1 MDSTNQPFGIVGNE
15 NGLNRLIDLMG
26 KSNYTFDDIHE
37 SLISTY
43 NQSLQNAMSRSV
55 VNSGLIVFSGGID
68 DSHVTS
74 EASSHYYIIDIPYD
88 LINFGDRDTFI
99 RNKLQ
104 LMHHTNYDNYVDY
117 EDFVSSDIMK
127 YLDFTFICCSNGFI
141 NNNVKI
147 AFDEY
152 GFKFK
157 VGWRYSQSVTFTIY
171 KIKSSNVLLLK
182 DIDAESVK
190 SGIVND
196 VIDDKT
202 LDGYKFICDVY
213 DPNYKTSNVI
223 APNFATLENG
233 DLKIIN
239 FQSHTISQITNL
251 KSKKVNIILTMVDG
265 LNELPDIYPAAN
277 FEDLV
282 TKRFVYDEYHNH
294 VDDEKENRLYVA
306 DAEKDYIK
314 NDSTITAPPIILD
327 RPSEVSFSIITD
339 NPAVSYLYL

>member
-1 MDSTNQPFGIVGNE
+1 
-15 NGLNRLIDLMG
+15 
-26 KSNYTFDDIHE
+26 
-37 SLISTY
+37 
-43 NQSLQNAMSRSV
+43 
-55 VNSGLIVFSGGID
+55 
-68 DSHVTS
+68 
-74 EASSHYYIIDIPYD
+74 
-88 LINFGDRDTFI
+88 
-99 RNKLQ
+99 
-104 LMHHTNYDNYVDY
+104 
-117 EDFVSSDIMK
+117 MK

-182 DIDAESVK
+182 DIDVESVK

-196 VIDDKT
+196 AIDNKT

-223 APNFATLENG
+223 APNFATFENSN
-233 DLKIIN
+233 LKIIN
-239 FQSHTISQITNL
+239 FQSHTLSQLTNL

-294 VDDEKENRLYVA
+294 VDDEK
-306 DAEKDYIK
+306 KTDY
-314 NDSTITAPPIILD
+314 TLLMLRRII
-327 RPSEVSFSIITD
+327 
-339 NPAVSYLYL
+339 